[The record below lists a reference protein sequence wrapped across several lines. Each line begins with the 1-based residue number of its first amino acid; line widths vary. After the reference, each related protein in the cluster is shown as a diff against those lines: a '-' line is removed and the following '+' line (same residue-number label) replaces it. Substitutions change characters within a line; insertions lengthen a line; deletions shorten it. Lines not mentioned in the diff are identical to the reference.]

1 MSRKAIVAAA
11 ISVIFLAGCETQ
23 ETLTKKRIKQVEK
36 GLLRAVTIKGMKPEK
51 LTLAARMPFYRVP
64 GVSMAVMDRH
74 ELEWAKA
81 YGVRD
86 AQTLEPATTEIV
98 FQAGA
103 LGQPLAA
110 TAALILV
117 AQGRLGLDE
126 DVNAR
131 LVTWKVPS
139 NEFTRQAPVTLR
151 GLLAHTAG
159 FPEPPLPG
167 YSRDDRPPTL
177 PALLQGRAPGHYVR
191 LEPDAAPRPGR
202 ARPSEA
208 GFAVLQQLLEDVSG
222 EAFPALV
229 RKLVLDPL
237 EAGRSGFEGP
247 PWEGPPGPAAAGHE
261 RDGRPVGGGSLA
273 YPASAASGLW
283 TTPTELVL
291 FLTDLMRAAME
302 RGGRLLPPPA
312 ARSMLAPQAGGQS
325 FGFAVDGS
333 GQDVRFH
340 LRGRTGGFACTLDV
354 YPYRG
359 QGAVIM
365 TNCANGLLLAD
376 EILRA
381 MAAAYLWPDF
391 GPVEKT
397 LYRLDPSIY
406 AGYVGR
412 YEVTQEYALDIAHE
426 DYYLVIR
433 PTGQAPTKFYVESQT
448 FFFSIDPYIRIQ
460 FHSDEKGD
468 VTGLTLWQQDFKQEA
483 RKVG

>member
-1 MSRKAIVAAA
+1 
-11 ISVIFLAGCETQ
+11 
-23 ETLTKKRIKQVEK
+23 
-36 GLLRAVTIKGMKPEK
+36 VTIKGQKPEK
-51 LTLAARMPFYRVP
+51 LALAARMPFYRVP
-64 GVSMAVMDRH
+64 GVGIAVLDRH

-86 AQTLEPATTEIV
+86 AQTLEPVTTETL

-110 TAALILV
+110 AAALILV
-117 AQGRLGLDE
+117 ARGRLDLDE
-126 DVNAR
+126 DINER
-131 LVTWKVPS
+131 LVNWKIPA

-151 GLLAHTAG
+151 GLLTHTAG
-159 FPEPPLPG
+159 FPESPLPG
-167 YSRDDRPPTL
+167 YPRDARPPTL
-177 PALLQGRAPGHYVR
+177 LALLQGRVPDHYVR
-191 LEPDAAPRPGR
+191 AEPDAVPGQGR

-222 EAFPALV
+222 TAFAALI
-229 RKLVLDPL
+229 RELVLEPL
-237 EAGRSGFEGP
+237 GTGRSAFESAP
-247 PWEGPPGPAAAGHE
+247 PEGPPGPAASGHE
-261 RDGRPVGGGSLA
+261 RHGRPFVGGSLA
-273 YPASAASGLW
+273 YPASAAAGLW
-283 TTPTELVL
+283 TTPTELVS
-291 FLTDLMRAAME
+291 FLTDIMRAAME
-302 RGGRLLPPPA
+302 RGEGILPPA
-312 ARSMLAPQAGGQS
+312 AARTMLAPQAGGRS
-325 FGFAVDGS
+325 FGFAVEGA

-365 TNCANGLLLAD
+365 TNSDNGLLLAD

-381 MAAAYLWPDF
+381 LAAAYLWPDF
-391 GPVEKT
+391 GPVEKA

-412 YEVTQEYALDIAHE
+412 YEVTPEYALDITHE

-460 FHSDEKGD
+460 FHTDEKGD
-468 VTGLTLWQQDFKQEA
+468 VAGLTLWQQDFKQEA